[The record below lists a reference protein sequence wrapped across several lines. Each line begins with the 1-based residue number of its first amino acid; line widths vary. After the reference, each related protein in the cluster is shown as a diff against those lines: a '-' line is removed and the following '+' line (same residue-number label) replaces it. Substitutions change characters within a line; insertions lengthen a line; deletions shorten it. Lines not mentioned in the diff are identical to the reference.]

1 MTTLQNPYSMGL
13 ERAPAVCSNNQLP
26 MRAGVSLKPEHFS
39 AIVRDWPDLGFFEI
53 HAENYLVA
61 GGPFHHYLTRI
72 RERYALSIHGV
83 GLSIGGEAPVDHAHL
98 RALLDRYEPDVFS
111 EHLAWS
117 THGGIVLNDLL
128 PLSYDMATL
137 TRVCAHINEV
147 QETLKR
153 PILLENPSTYVEFA
167 QSTLTEAEFITEI
180 VRHTGCGLLLD
191 VNNAYVSCI
200 NHGREAQSFLAA
212 LPLAAVG
219 EIHLAGFSRQADA
232 AGYPLLIDSHGS
244 TVDTAVWQ
252 LYVWVLEQIG
262 MKPTL
267 IEWDNDVPSFDRLW
281 AEAPHAE
288 SLMLQC
294 SVEREAIA

>member
-1 MTTLQNPYSMGL
+1 
-13 ERAPAVCSNNQLP
+13 
-26 MRAGVSLKPEHFS
+26 
-39 AIVRDWPDLGFFEI
+39 
-53 HAENYLVA
+53 
-61 GGPFHHYLTRI
+61 
-72 RERYALSIHGV
+72 
-83 GLSIGGEAPVDHAHL
+83 
-98 RALLDRYEPDVFS
+98 
-111 EHLAWS
+111 
-117 THGGIVLNDLL
+117 
-128 PLSYDMATL
+128 MATL
-137 TRVCAHINEV
+137 TRVCVHINEV

-153 PILLENPSTYVEFA
+153 RILLENPSTYVEFA
-167 QSTLTEAEFITEI
+167 QSTLTEAELITEI

-212 LPLAAVG
+212 LPLAAVD
-219 EIHLAGFSRQADA
+219 EVHLAGFSRQADA

-281 AEAPHAE
+281 AEAQHAE